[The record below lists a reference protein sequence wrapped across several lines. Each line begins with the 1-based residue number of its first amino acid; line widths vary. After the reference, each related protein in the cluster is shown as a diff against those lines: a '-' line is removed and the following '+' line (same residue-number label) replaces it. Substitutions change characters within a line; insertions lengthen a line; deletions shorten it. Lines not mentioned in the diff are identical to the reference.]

1 MKNLILL
8 RGLPGSG
15 KTTLGWLFGI
25 APLSADDYFYDDD
38 GNYNFN
44 QRDLPKAH
52 NWCKVRTEWLMKENI
67 ERIVLANTFTQEW
80 EFKDYYEL
88 AKKYDYRVHSL
99 IVENRHGGKSIH
111 NVPDATIGNMLNRFE
126 IKLNGK

>member
-1 MKNLILL
+1 MKELILL

-15 KTTLGWLFGI
+15 KTTLAYLFGVI
-25 APLSADDYFYDDD
+25 PLSADDYFYDED

-52 NWCKVRTEWLMKENI
+52 KWCRVITEIKMRYGVEK
-67 ERIVLANTFTQEW
+67 IVLANTFTQEW

-88 AKKYDYRVHSL
+88 AEQYGYRVHSL
-99 IVENRHGGKSIH
+99 IVENRHGNKSIH
-111 NVPDATIGNMLNRFE
+111 NVPDATLGNMRNRFDVR
-126 IKLNGK
+126 L

>member
-1 MKNLILL
+1 MMKEVILL

-15 KTTLGWLFGI
+15 KTTLAYLFGVV
-25 APLSADDYFYDDD
+25 PLSADDYFYDEE

-52 NWCKVRTEWLMKENI
+52 KWCRVRTEHQMEDGVEK
-67 ERIVLANTFTQEW
+67 IVIANTFTQEW

-88 AKKYDYRVHSL
+88 AEEYGYRVHSL
-99 IVENRHGGKSIH
+99 IVENRHGNKSVH
-111 NVPDATIGNMLNRFE
+111 NVPDATLGNMRNRFDV
-126 IKLNGK
+126 KL